1 MLVASFVALAFL
13 ALPVIAVFAR
23 VSPARL
29 VSQLGNPVVTDA
41 LLVSLKTTFAAQVL
55 ILALGTPAAVVLA
68 RRFRG
73 REALVTLVELP
84 LVLPPAVAGLGLLA
98 ALGRTG
104 LLHTSIPFTQAAV
117 VLAVTFVA
125 SPLYIR
131 SAIAAFEAVDP
142 NVVAASRTLGAGPV
156 RTFFRVVLPL
166 ARAGL
171 AAGAALAFARG
182 LGEFGA
188 TIMFAGSL
196 RGVTQTLPLAVYS
209 EFDVDF
215 DVALA
220 VSALLIVVSAA
231 LLVTL
236 KSAALTLDISLPLRS
251 FELELGLHVERTVAL
266 VGPSG
271 AGKTSVLRII
281 AGLTRAFGRVA
292 LDDDVW
298 LDSPHGV
305 DRRPEERRVGLVF
318 QEYALF
324 PHLSVRANVAYAG
337 RTRSTSCWSGF
348 A

>member
-1 MLVASFVALAFL
+1 VFVASFVTLAFL

-23 VSPARL
+23 VTPAKL

-41 LLVSLKTTFAAQVL
+41 LVVSLKTTLAAQIL
-55 ILALGTPAAVVLA
+55 ILVLGTPTAVVLA
-68 RRFRG
+68 RRFPG

-117 VLAVTFVA
+117 VLAVAFVA
-125 SPLYIR
+125 SPLYVR
-131 SAIAAFEAVDP
+131 SAIAAFEAVDA

-236 KSAALTLDISLPLRS
+236 KWLPSL
-251 FELELGLHVERTVAL
+251 
-266 VGPSG
+266 
-271 AGKTSVLRII
+271 
-281 AGLTRAFGRVA
+281 
-292 LDDDVW
+292 
-298 LDSPHGV
+298 
-305 DRRPEERRVGLVF
+305 
-318 QEYALF
+318 
-324 PHLSVRANVAYAG
+324 
-337 RTRSTSCWSGF
+337 STSRFRF
-348 A
+348 AASS